1 MSTFGINLVDVET
14 LGTLA
19 LLNGASE
26 LKIEELSAKKENI
39 NVLDVIIVLALGDN
53 VGLAQP
59 PNELEMREPSPVQ
72 IIQKGSG

>member
-1 MSTFGINLVDVET
+1 MSTFDINLVDVET

-26 LKIEELSAKKENI
+26 LKIEELGAKKENI

-59 PNELEMREPSPVQ
+59 LN
-72 IIQKGSG
+72 